1 MSEEPESDTPEM
13 EADKI
18 TPTDND
24 SLLVSDNTEM
34 TPLMVANDF
43 IIKLMCERDDARQ
56 LAETFRD
63 AWKSDHR
70 GAFFVGTTLPWEK

>member
-1 MSEEPESDTPEM
+1 MNHEPESDTLETF
-13 EADKI
+13 ADKM
-18 TPTDND
+18 
-24 SLLVSDNTEM
+24 VSQSYEFTIQHAMDRIEK
-34 TPLMVANDF
+34 AER
-43 IIKLMCERDDARQ
+43 ERDEARQ